1 MIGPSLGRT
10 EVVRRLR
17 GEDAITIRAAIHEVR
32 TDTQHGDGPRAVF
45 GEAKIWTRAEL
56 KPTMSSSGTRGGTR
70 SSDRA
75 TWAGSTSA
83 SCGGSMGRVGW
94 WRRDLALAVG
104 LWTPRNASG

>member
-56 KPTMSSSGTRGGTR
+56 KPDDVIEWHARRYSVERSRYLGRIYVGELWRVEGSRGVV
-70 SSDRA
+70 
-75 TWAGSTSA
+75 A
-83 SCGGSMGRVGW
+83 S
-94 WRRDLALAVG
+94 
-104 LWTPRNASG
+104 